1 MTTPDPSPTAVPE
14 TLDGPPKDVLRTLRD
29 PATIRLRCAEVTRA
43 VENNVSPHFTLDR
56 TRLDDVAA
64 RVEAVIRRRF
74 PDLRIPLHS
83 RWRHFEAGGV
93 DRRAEL
99 DARLAGRSA
108 LDRARA
114 QIDLTIVSVLL
125 DAGAGSKWQ
134 YTEHRK
140 SAQAALPVHRQGRDD
155 LLAMLDAAA
164 KGRAAEPPAA
174 SGETASGETAEAPV
188 AEGAGE
194 AAASVT
200 PPPAAAPVAPDAA
213 APRFARSEGLG
224 VATFRAF
231 LDGVFSADR
240 DDPLRADAATL
251 QQMDA
256 AAVRALFQSSPSN
269 PLMGLEGRAGLM
281 TRLGSALHLWRHGPD
296 GDIALPLRP
305 SAVLEPLTEGFT
317 RAEVPAAELFGVLLR
332 AFAPIWTSGSRVL
345 GAQAGD
351 VWPHRWSGDA
361 VGGGRDPTTVGWVP
375 FHKLTQWL
383 TYSLLEPL
391 QWAGVK
397 VTGLDAL
404 TGLPEY
410 RNGGLLLDAGVIVPR
425 VAADLDRV
433 WTPRDEFIVEWRA
446 LTVTLLDE
454 VAERLRA
461 RLGLD
466 AEALPLPCVLEGGT
480 WAAGREIATERRSG
494 GAPPLRLDSD
504 GTVF

>member
-1 MTTPDPSPTAVPE
+1 MTTPDLSPTAVPE

-56 TRLDDVAA
+56 TRLDEVAA
-64 RVEAVIRRRF
+64 RVEALIRRRF

-114 QIDLTIVSVLL
+114 HIDLTVVSVLL

-164 KGRAAEPPAA
+164 KGRAAEPP
-174 SGETASGETAEAPV
+174 TAPGPGETAEAPA

-194 AAASVT
+194 AAASATSAPV
-200 PPPAAAPVAPDAA
+200 AAPVASDAA

-281 TRLGSALHLWRHGPD
+281 TRLGSSLHLWRHGPD

-361 VGGGRDPTTVGWVP
+361 VGDGRDPTTVGWVP

-433 WTPRDEFIVEWRA
+433 WTPKDEFIVEWRA

-454 VAERLRA
+454 VAERVRA

-480 WAAGREIATERRSG
+480 WAAGREIAAERRPG

>member
-1 MTTPDPSPTAVPE
+1 MTTPDPSPTAVSE
-14 TLDGPPKDVLRTLRD
+14 TPDGPPKDVLRTLRD

-56 TRLDDVAA
+56 SRLDDVAA

-99 DARLAGRSA
+99 DAALAGRSA

-114 QIDLTIVSVLL
+114 HIDLTIVSVLL
-125 DAGAGSKWQ
+125 DAGAGPRWQ

-164 KGRAAEPPAA
+164 KGRAAEP
-174 SGETASGETAEAPV
+174 AEAPG
-188 AEGAGE
+188 GAVSGDT
-194 AAASVT
+194 ADT
-200 PPPAAAPVAPDAA
+200 PDAA
-213 APRFARSEGLG
+213 AGAAVDGPAPRFARSEGLG

-269 PLMGLEGRAGLM
+269 PLLGLEGRAGLM
-281 TRLGSALHLWRHGPD
+281 TRLGSTLHLWRHGPD

-317 RAEVPAAELFGVLLR
+317 CAEVPAAALFGVLLR

-410 RNGGLLLDAGVIVPR
+410 RNGGLLLDAGAIVPR
-425 VAADLDRV
+425 VPADLDRV

-454 VAERLRA
+454 VAERVRA

-480 WAAGREIATERRSG
+480 WVAGREIAAERRPG